1 LKPDVWKKNNS
12 GAPKES
18 SMYAKKLSLQAQKN
32 AKNDRSQKF
41 TERDVVDENVSKEWH
56 PKMKTR
62 PEMMKNVRM
71 RVWKTRRNYL
81 SRSGNDSCWNQEQSA
96 D

>member
-18 SMYAKKLSLQAQKN
+18 TMNAKKLSLQAQKMQKKTIVH
-32 AKNDRSQKF
+32 KNSLN
-41 TERDVVDENVSKEWH
+41 VDENSSKEWH

-62 PEMMKNVRM
+62 PK
-71 RVWKTRRNYL
+71 
-81 SRSGNDSCWNQEQSA
+81 
-96 D
+96 